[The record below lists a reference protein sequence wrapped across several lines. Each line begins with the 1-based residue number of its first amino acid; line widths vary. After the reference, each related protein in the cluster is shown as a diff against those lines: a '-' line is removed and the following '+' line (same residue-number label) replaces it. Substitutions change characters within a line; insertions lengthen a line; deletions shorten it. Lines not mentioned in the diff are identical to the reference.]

1 MSPRRALAI
10 IRPACLAGL
19 IALGAPQAGFG
30 SDGNLQSVL
39 LEAGCPRF
47 RLEKLFDRDGVTSYR
62 ANCFGSARKVVIV
75 SCIKGVCVREGTQ
88 EEQPE

>member
-1 MSPRRALAI
+1 MSPRHALAI
-10 IRPACLAGL
+10 LRPACLAAV
-19 IALGAPQAGFG
+19 IALGAPQVGLG

-39 LEAGCPRF
+39 IEAGCPRF
-47 RLEKLFDRDGVTSYR
+47 QLEKLFDRDGVTSYR
-62 ANCFGSARKVVIV
+62 ANCFGSAHKVVIV

>member
-1 MSPRRALAI
+1 MSLRRALALA
-10 IRPACLAGL
+10 RPACLAAV
-19 IALGAPQAGFG
+19 IALGAPQAGLG

-62 ANCFGSARKVVIV
+62 ANCFGSAHKVVIV